1 MCTLAHCTYKY
12 ANIFLPL
19 KTETTTK
26 KRHNCDDLVRS
37 LPPTR
42 HYKMSVLIL
51 CFLVPTLVPW
61 YFWGESMAVGYFVP
75 GLLRYV
81 LVLNA
86 TWLVNSAAHMW
97 GNRPYDK
104 TINPRE
110 NPLVALTA
118 IGKETTGAEGP
129 SLPQSG
135 LRLASVMQQLV
146 NPPDGCFLCPLVV

>member
-1 MCTLAHCTYKY
+1 MIKYK
-12 ANIFLPL
+12 
-19 KTETTTK
+19 K
-26 KRHNCDDLVRS
+26 KKNHNCADVVCFL
-37 LPPTR
+37 LPTR

-61 YFWGESMAVGYFVP
+61 YFWGESLAVGYFVS
-75 GLLRYV
+75 GILRYT
-81 LVLNA
+81 LILNA

-118 IGKETTGAEGP
+118 IGKET
-129 SLPQSG
+129 LC
-135 LRLASVMQQLV
+135 
-146 NPPDGCFLCPLVV
+146 NCFP